1 MEENTCSWL
10 VQESGH
16 RGECYIPEEL
26 GWCVICE
33 GIAEDGGIVIVE
45 CGAAVT
51 EHPNGWEC
59 AAGHS
64 HFSGVEYFDDDE
76 VAGAAAAGRSLPAN
90 ARRMDGSPV

>member
-1 MEENTCSWL
+1 MEEQNTCGWL
-10 VQESGH
+10 VQRREDYFL
-16 RGECYIPEEL
+16 GEDYGWEMGEL
-26 GWCVICE
+26 
-33 GIAEDGGIVIVE
+33 AIVP

-64 HFSGVEYFDDDE
+64 HFGGVEYFDDDE
-76 VAGAAAAGRSLPAN
+76 VAGMAAAGLPLPAN